1 MATTAPSHGA
11 SSHEIT
17 NAQASGEQKY
27 MSKASWK
34 VLFGFT
40 TTRHVP
46 VVLCGLLSTTVAALT
61 MPAFAVLY
69 GLVFGQYTMYGA
81 GSTDSHTLMSNMTRY
96 CIILAGICT
105 LNWIANS
112 LQYLCFLTFSELQV
126 RSARN
131 RIFDALIKK
140 DMAWYDTRETGTAA
154 FLSTLQAHIR
164 GFKLSVSSPLGELCQ
179 AVVQSLAALGVAFY
193 FSWKLALV
201 VMSSIPFLYLFL
213 TLIAN
218 RQLFRTRE
226 QSEML
231 QAALKYMTTAIS
243 NIEVIKSLNGEQ
255 HELQI
260 FEKTACLAARLYR
273 RVANFRSMQI
283 GIMQFFTIS
292 IFVQGFWYGKY
303 LVGNGDGE
311 ASDILTTFWSVLMA
325 TSSLASVMP
334 QLVVLTKGREA
345 GANLGMLIEHNPTSD
360 QQLEL
365 QGHIKPARCLGTIE
379 FITVNFSY
387 PSRAEEVALRDVSLF
402 MPAGETTFVIG
413 KSGSGKSTLGQ
424 LLVRFYHPSSGR
436 ILLDGVPLEDLDVRW
451 LRKNITLVEQHSVLF
466 NDTIHDNI
474 ALGKTGEI
482 LHMQDVLDAIRFA
495 KMDLVV
501 KGLPDGLN
509 TELGLKG
516 DSISGGQRQRLA
528 LARAKIRDSPVL
540 ILDESTNGLD
550 YATRVGI
557 YEAIR
562 EWRRGKTTIIFTH
575 DISQILSDDF
585 LYLLGDGRVIQ
596 EGYRKEL
603 EAQGGLFQTF
613 LEPHGE
619 EEEQL
624 FSDAD
629 GDRCAEDIKTNKPP
643 RYGTQTTQHSFTG
656 WRNSQVSTRRK
667 GLLDARSF
675 LTKEID
681 LGSGDVVLERLP
693 RFDTDEWKAY
703 LPKEVGLRPNSIL
716 LVQHTSPTSQYPQPL
731 QTSSP
736 MPARPETPKQQR
748 KCSHILSRLRLSRHK
763 KNASDK
769 PPTSTESLSL
779 EEIFASVWPAITWR
793 SRILTFGA
801 LVCTIIHSACTP
813 VFAWVF
819 AQLLSTFQE
828 SASQSRNKAR
838 NYALAILGIATA
850 DGLSKYLMFFLSD
863 AVAQAWSLSLKREA
877 LRRILLQPREFFD
890 KEENSTSRLTET
902 LDHFAEEARNLPGRF
917 ACIFLAMVLM
927 VAISISWSM
936 AISWKL
942 ALVALAMGPIL
953 FTITNCNNM
962 ISNHW
967 EKLSSEAEDKV
978 GKVMHETFVNIRT
991 VRCLGLETHF
1001 RKKYRHATTEA
1012 VRLGMKRALYSGS
1025 IFGLAFTG
1033 VIFVAILLY
1042 WYGALL
1048 MSRNEYTASKVM
1060 ECFLILMLSVNYISS
1075 LAQYITQIN
1084 ISRDAS
1090 TRLLRLARL
1099 PMDSH
1104 EAAGSLPIQSITDIN
1119 FKNVNFTYP
1128 SRKDTRILHNLT
1140 FPIPHGSCTAIVG
1153 SSGSGKS
1160 TIASL
1165 LLNLY
1170 QADTD
1175 TTNPTSGLWLSSQN
1189 ISTISTPSLRS
1200 RIALVPQSPVLFPG
1214 TIAQNITYGL
1224 SPSAPE
1230 TSPASI
1236 RAAAHAAGLSDF
1248 IDSLANGYNT
1258 LVGAG
1263 GTTLSGGQ
1271 TQRLAIARALVRN
1284 PDVLILD
1291 EATSALDVS
1300 SMNVIRETVMR
1311 LVGRKRV
1318 SPARSSSGST
1328 TGSASAGLSEYYV
1341 QSGEL
1346 GTSATSFG
1354 GLDKGKEE
1362 RKRMTVVVITHARE
1376 MMAVADHVVVIEQ
1389 GRVVEQ
1395 GGFQE
1400 LKWKRG
1406 SALERVLRGEVV

>member
-1 MATTAPSHGA
+1 MATTAPSHGTD
-11 SSHEIT
+11 SHETT
-17 NAQASGEQKY
+17 NVQASEEQKH
-27 MSKASWK
+27 MLKVGWK

-61 MPAFAVLY
+61 MPVFAVLY
-69 GLVFGQYTMYGA
+69 GLIFGQYTIYGA
-81 GSTDSHTLMSNMTRY
+81 GLTDSHALMSNMTKY

-112 LQYLCFLTFSELQV
+112 FQYFCFLTFGELQA

-140 DMAWYDTRETGTAA
+140 DMAWFDTRETGTAA
-154 FLSTLQAHIR
+154 VLSTVQAQIR
-164 GFKLSVSSPLGELCQ
+164 GLKLSVSSPLGEFCQ

-193 FSWKLALV
+193 SSWKLALV

-213 TLIAN
+213 TLVAN
-218 RQLFRTRE
+218 RQLIRTRE

-231 QAALKYMTTAIS
+231 QATIKYMTTAIS
-243 NIEVIKSLNGEQ
+243 NIEAVKSLNGERY
-255 HELQI
+255 ELQI
-260 FEKTACLAARLYR
+260 FEKTAGLAARLYR

-303 LVGNGDGE
+303 LVGNGDGG
-311 ASDILTTFWSVLMA
+311 AADILTTFWSVLMA

-345 GANLGMLIEHNPTSD
+345 GANLAMLMEHKPTSH
-360 QQLEL
+360 QELEL
-365 QGHIKPARCLGTIE
+365 QGHIKPARCPGTIE
-379 FITVNFSY
+379 FRKVGFSY
-387 PSRAEEVALRDVSLF
+387 PSRKEDVAIRDISLF

-413 KSGSGKSTLGQ
+413 RSGSGKSTLGQ
-424 LLVRFYHPSSGR
+424 LLVRFYHPSSGQ
-436 ILLDGVPLEDLDVRW
+436 ILLDGVPVEQLDIQW

-466 NDTIHDNI
+466 NDTIHGNI
-474 ALGKTGEI
+474 ALGKTGET
-482 LHMQDVLDAIRFA
+482 LHMQDILDAVRFA
-495 KMDLVV
+495 KLDLVV
-501 KGLPDGLN
+501 KGLSDGLN
-509 TELGLKG
+509 TEIGLKG
-516 DSISGGQRQRLA
+516 DSMSGGQRQRLA
-528 LARAKIRDSPVL
+528 LARAKIRDSSVL
-540 ILDESTNGLD
+540 ILDESTSGLD
-550 YATRVGI
+550 CATRAGI

-562 EWRRGKTTIIFTH
+562 EWRKGKTTIIFTH
-575 DISQILSDDF
+575 DISQIRSDDF
-585 LYLLGDGRVIQ
+585 LYLLGDGRVVQ
-596 EGYRKEL
+596 KGYRKEL

-613 LEPHGE
+613 IESH
-619 EEEQL
+619 EEQEEHH

-629 GDRCAEDIKTNKPP
+629 DDGCAEYDTKTSRSP
-643 RYGTQTTQHSFTG
+643 RYGTQTIQHSFTG
-656 WRNSQVSTRRK
+656 WRSSQGSTRHK
-667 GLLDARSF
+667 SLPDAGSF

-681 LGSGDVVLERLP
+681 LGSGD
-693 RFDTDEWKAY
+693 
-703 LPKEVGLRPNSIL
+703 N
-716 LVQHTSPTSQYPQPL
+716 TSG
-731 QTSSP
+731 
-736 MPARPETPKQQR
+736 
-748 KCSHILSRLRLSRHK
+748 
-763 KNASDK
+763 K
-769 PPTSTESLSL
+769 PPSSTDSLSI
-779 EEIFASVWPAITWR
+779 EEILASVWPAITWR
-793 SRILTFGA
+793 SRILIFGA
-801 LVCTIIHSACTP
+801 LMCTIIHSVCTP

-819 AQLLSTFQE
+819 ARLLGTFQE
-828 SASQSRNKAR
+828 SASQSHNKAR
-838 NYALAILGIATA
+838 DYALAILGIATA
-850 DGLSKYLMFFLSD
+850 DGLSKYFMFFLSD
-863 AVAQAWSLSLKREA
+863 VVAQAWSLSLKREA

-902 LDHFAEEARNLPGRF
+902 LDYFAEEARNLPGRF

-927 VAISISWSM
+927 VSISISWSM

-942 ALVALAMGPIL
+942 ALVALATGPIL
-953 FTITNCNNM
+953 FTITKCNNM
-962 ISNHW
+962 VSNHW

-978 GKVMHETFVNIRT
+978 GEVLHETFVNIKT
-991 VRCLGLETHF
+991 VRCLGLESHF
-1001 RKKYRHATTEA
+1001 RKKYRYATTEA
-1012 VRLGMKRALYSGS
+1012 VKLGMKRALYSGS

-1048 MSRNEYTASKVM
+1048 MSRNEYTANKVM

-1099 PMDSH
+1099 PTDSH
-1104 EAAGSLPIQSITDIN
+1104 EAAGNLPIQSITDIS

-1128 SRKDTRILHNLT
+1128 SRKDTRIIHNLT
-1140 FPIPHGSCTAIVG
+1140 FSIPHGTCTAIVG

-1160 TIASL
+1160 TIGSL
-1165 LLNLY
+1165 LLKLY
-1170 QADTD
+1170 QPDTD
-1175 TTNPTSGLWLSSQN
+1175 NTTPKNGLWFSSQN
-1189 ISTISTPSLRS
+1189 ISTLSTPSLRS

-1224 SPSAPE
+1224 SPSAAE

-1258 LVGAG
+1258 LVGTG

-1300 SMNVIRETVMR
+1300 SMNVIRETVVR
-1311 LVGRKRV
+1311 LVGRKR
-1318 SPARSSSGST
+1318 
-1328 TGSASAGLSEYYV
+1328 
-1341 QSGEL
+1341 
-1346 GTSATSFG
+1346 
-1354 GLDKGKEE
+1354 
-1362 RKRMTVVVITHARE
+1362 RKCMTVVVITHARE
-1376 MMAVADHVVVIEQ
+1376 MMAVADHVVVMEQ

-1395 GGFQE
+1395 GSFQE
-1400 LKWKRG
+1400 LKRKRG
-1406 SALERVLRGEVV
+1406 SAFGRALRGEVV

>member
-1 MATTAPSHGA
+1 MATTTPSHGTN
-11 SSHEIT
+11 SPETT
-17 NAQASGEQKY
+17 NAHASEEQKY
-27 MSKASWK
+27 MSKVGWK
-34 VLFGFT
+34 VLFSFI

-81 GSTDSHTLMSNMTRY
+81 GSTDSHTLMVNMTRY

-112 LQYLCFLTFSELQV
+112 FQYSCFLTFSELQG

-131 RIFDALIKK
+131 RTFEALIKK
-140 DMAWYDTRETGTAA
+140 DMAWFDTRETGTAA
-154 FLSTLQAHIR
+154 FLSTVQAHIR
-164 GFKLSVSSPLGELCQ
+164 GLKLSVSSPLGEFCQ
-179 AVVQSLAALGVAFY
+179 AVIQSLAALGVAFY

-213 TLIAN
+213 TLVAN
-218 RQLFRTRE
+218 RQLLRTRE

-231 QAALKYMTTAIS
+231 QAALKNMTTAIS
-243 NIEVIKSLNGEQ
+243 NIEAVKSLNGEQ
-255 HELQI
+255 YELHI
-260 FEKTACLAARLYR
+260 FEKTAGLAARLYR

-334 QLVVLTKGREA
+334 QWVVLTKGREA
-345 GANLGMLIEHNPTSD
+345 GANLAMLMEHNPTSD
-360 QQLEL
+360 QQLESR
-365 QGHIKPARCLGTIE
+365 GHIKPAQCLGTIE
-379 FITVNFSY
+379 FSKVDFSY
-387 PSRAEEVALRDVSLF
+387 PSRTEESAIRDVSLF
-402 MPAGETTFVIG
+402 IPAGETTFVIG

-436 ILLDGVPLEDLDVRW
+436 ILLDGVPLENLDVQW

-466 NDTIHDNI
+466 NDTIYDNI
-474 ALGKTGEI
+474 ALGKTGET
-482 LHMQDVLDAIRFA
+482 LHMQDILDAIRFA

-501 KGLPDGLN
+501 KGLPDQLN
-509 TELGLKG
+509 TQLGLKG
-516 DSISGGQRQRLA
+516 DAMSGGQRQRLA
-528 LARAKIRDSPVL
+528 LARAKVRDSPVL
-540 ILDESTNGLD
+540 ILDESTSGLD

-562 EWRRGKTTIIFTH
+562 EWRMGKTTIIFTH
-575 DISQILSDDF
+575 DISQIWSDDF
-585 LYLLGDGRVIQ
+585 LYLLGDGRVVQ
-596 EGYRKEL
+596 EGYRKDL

-613 LEPHGE
+613 IASYEGE
-619 EEEQL
+619 EEHR
-624 FSDAD
+624 FRDAD
-629 GDRCAEDIKTNKPP
+629 DNGYTEDDTKTNRSP
-643 RYGTQTTQHSFTG
+643 RYDTL
-656 WRNSQVSTRRK
+656 STHHK
-667 GLLDARSF
+667 GLPDAKSF
-675 LTKEID
+675 LTKEVD
-681 LGSGDVVLERLP
+681 LGLGD
-693 RFDTDEWKAY
+693 
-703 LPKEVGLRPNSIL
+703 
-716 LVQHTSPTSQYPQPL
+716 
-731 QTSSP
+731 
-736 MPARPETPKQQR
+736 
-748 KCSHILSRLRLSRHK
+748 
-763 KNASDK
+763 NAPDK

-779 EEIFASVWPAITWR
+779 EEILASVWPAINWR
-793 SRILTFGA
+793 SRILIFGA
-801 LVCTIIHSACTP
+801 LICIIIHSACTP

-819 AQLLSTFQE
+819 ARLLGTFQD
-828 SASQSRNKAR
+828 SASQNHNKAH
-838 NYALAILGIATA
+838 NYALVILGIATA
-850 DGLSKYLMFFLSD
+850 DGLSKYFMFFLSD

-917 ACIFLAMVLM
+917 ACIFLAMILM

-978 GKVMHETFVNIRT
+978 GEILHETFVNIRT
-991 VRCLGLETHF
+991 VRCLGLESHF

-1012 VRLGMKRALYSGS
+1012 VKLGMKRALYSGS

-1048 MSRNEYTASKVM
+1048 MSRNEYTANKVM

-1099 PMDSH
+1099 PTDSH
-1104 EAAGSLPIQSITDIN
+1104 EAAGNLPIQSITDIS

-1128 SRKDTRILHNLT
+1128 SRKDSRILHNLT
-1140 FPIPHGSCTAIVG
+1140 FSIPHGSCTAIVG

-1165 LLNLY
+1165 LLKLY
-1170 QADTD
+1170 LPDTD
-1175 TTNPTSGLWLSSQN
+1175 PTAPTNGLWLSSQN
-1189 ISTISTPSLRS
+1189 ISTVSTLSLRS
-1200 RIALVPQSPVLFPG
+1200 RIALVPQSLTLFPG

-1236 RAAAHAAGLSDF
+1236 RAAAHAAGLADF
-1248 IDSLANGYNT
+1248 IDGLANGYNT

-1311 LVGRKRV
+1311 LVGRKR
-1318 SPARSSSGST
+1318 
-1328 TGSASAGLSEYYV
+1328 
-1341 QSGEL
+1341 
-1346 GTSATSFG
+1346 
-1354 GLDKGKEE
+1354 

-1376 MMAVADHVVVIEQ
+1376 MMAVADHVVVMEQ

-1395 GGFQE
+1395 GSFYE
-1400 LKWKRG
+1400 LKRKRG
-1406 SALERVLRGEVV
+1406 SALGRALRGDDQRPRHA

>member
-1 MATTAPSHGA
+1 MATTTPSHGTN
-11 SSHEIT
+11 SPETT
-17 NAQASGEQKY
+17 NAHASEEQKY
-27 MSKASWK
+27 MSKVGWK
-34 VLFGFT
+34 VLFSFI

-81 GSTDSHTLMSNMTRY
+81 GSTDSHTLMVNMTRY

-112 LQYLCFLTFSELQV
+112 FQYSCFLTFSELQG

-131 RIFDALIKK
+131 RTFEALIKK
-140 DMAWYDTRETGTAA
+140 DMAWFDTRETGTAA
-154 FLSTLQAHIR
+154 FLSTVQAHIR
-164 GFKLSVSSPLGELCQ
+164 GLKLSVSSPLGEFCQ
-179 AVVQSLAALGVAFY
+179 AVIQSLAALGVAFY

-213 TLIAN
+213 TLVAN
-218 RQLFRTRE
+218 RQLLRTRE

-231 QAALKYMTTAIS
+231 QAALKNMTTAIS
-243 NIEVIKSLNGEQ
+243 NIEAVKSLNGEQ
-255 HELQI
+255 YELHI
-260 FEKTACLAARLYR
+260 FEKTAGLAARLYR

-334 QLVVLTKGREA
+334 QWVVLTKGREA
-345 GANLGMLIEHNPTSD
+345 GANLAMLMEHNPTSD
-360 QQLEL
+360 QQLESR
-365 QGHIKPARCLGTIE
+365 GHIKPAQCLGTIE
-379 FITVNFSY
+379 FSKVDFSY
-387 PSRAEEVALRDVSLF
+387 PSRTEESAIRDVSLF
-402 MPAGETTFVIG
+402 IPAGETTFVIG

-436 ILLDGVPLEDLDVRW
+436 ILLDGVPLENLDVQW

-466 NDTIHDNI
+466 NDTIYDNI
-474 ALGKTGEI
+474 ALGKTGET
-482 LHMQDVLDAIRFA
+482 LHMQDILDAIRFA

-501 KGLPDGLN
+501 KGLPDQLN
-509 TELGLKG
+509 TQLGLKG
-516 DSISGGQRQRLA
+516 DAMSGGQRQRLA
-528 LARAKIRDSPVL
+528 LARAKVRDSPVL
-540 ILDESTNGLD
+540 ILDESTSGLD

-562 EWRRGKTTIIFTH
+562 EWRMGKTTIIFTH
-575 DISQILSDDF
+575 DISQIWSDDF
-585 LYLLGDGRVIQ
+585 LYLLGDGRVVQ
-596 EGYRKEL
+596 EGYRKDL

-613 LEPHGE
+613 IASYEGE
-619 EEEQL
+619 EEHR
-624 FSDAD
+624 FRDAD
-629 GDRCAEDIKTNKPP
+629 DNGYTEDDTKTNRSP
-643 RYGTQTTQHSFTG
+643 RYDTL
-656 WRNSQVSTRRK
+656 STHHK
-667 GLLDARSF
+667 GLPDAKSF
-675 LTKEID
+675 LTKEVD
-681 LGSGDVVLERLP
+681 LGLGDVALERLP
-693 RFDTDEWKAY
+693 RFDTDEWKAH
-703 LPKEVGLRPNSIL
+703 LPKEVGLRPDSIL
-716 LVQHTSPTSQYPQPL
+716 RVQYTSSTSKYPQPL
-731 QTSSP
+731 SISNP
-736 MPARPETPKQQR
+736 MPERPKSPKQQR
-748 KCSHILSRLRLSRHK
+748 KRDHILSRLRLSLHK
-763 KNASDK
+763 KNAPDK

-779 EEIFASVWPAITWR
+779 EEILASVWPAINWR
-793 SRILTFGA
+793 SRILIFGA
-801 LVCTIIHSACTP
+801 LICIIIHSACTP

-819 AQLLSTFQE
+819 ARLLGTFQD
-828 SASQSRNKAR
+828 SASQNHNKAH
-838 NYALAILGIATA
+838 NYALVILGIATA
-850 DGLSKYLMFFLSD
+850 DGLSKYFMFFLSD

-917 ACIFLAMVLM
+917 ACIFLAMILM

-978 GKVMHETFVNIRT
+978 GEILHETFVNIRT
-991 VRCLGLETHF
+991 VRCLGLESHF

-1012 VRLGMKRALYSGS
+1012 VKLGMKRALYSGS

-1048 MSRNEYTASKVM
+1048 MSRNEYTANKVM

-1099 PMDSH
+1099 PTDSH
-1104 EAAGSLPIQSITDIN
+1104 EAAGNLPIQSITDIS

-1128 SRKDTRILHNLT
+1128 SRKDSRILHNLT
-1140 FPIPHGSCTAIVG
+1140 FSIPHGSCTAIVG

-1165 LLNLY
+1165 LLKLY
-1170 QADTD
+1170 LPDTD
-1175 TTNPTSGLWLSSQN
+1175 PTAPTNGLWLSSQN
-1189 ISTISTPSLRS
+1189 ISTVSTLSLRS
-1200 RIALVPQSPVLFPG
+1200 RIALVPQSLTLFPG

-1236 RAAAHAAGLSDF
+1236 RAAAHAAGLADF
-1248 IDSLANGYNT
+1248 IDGLANGYNT

-1318 SPARSSSGST
+1318 GAASSRSSTVGPGSG
-1328 TGSASAGLSEYYV
+1328 GLSDYYV
-1341 QSGEL
+1341 QSGPP
-1346 GTSATSFG
+1346 GTSSVSAV

-1376 MMAVADHVVVIEQ
+1376 MMAVADHVVVMEQ

-1395 GGFQE
+1395 GSFYE
-1400 LKWKRG
+1400 LKRKRG
-1406 SALERVLRGEVV
+1406 SALGRALRGDDQRPRHA